1 MDLLDACMKKDW
13 NLVEDLIKSMKEAG
27 VAPSVYDAK
36 SKVLIMQDKLAK
48 LLYLMNTFISLQD
61 GKTAL
66 IFACINKKRRLV
78 VQLVKNR
85 ANVSTAD
92 NVSLHQYSVLHAE
105 SM

>member
-1 MDLLDACMKKDW
+1 
-13 NLVEDLIKSMKEAG
+13 
-27 VAPSVYDAK
+27 
-36 SKVLIMQDKLAK
+36 
-48 LLYLMNTFISLQD
+48 MNTFISLQD
-61 GKTAL
+61 GKTVL

-92 NVSLHQYSVLHAE
+92 NVSLHQYSILHTE